1 MDSITNLSFA
11 GFLGVGLL
19 LTAVF
24 VWLALPSFAALA
36 AMWKFWDPP
45 STRKDHAQP
54 TLLVGGMA
62 LLFLIGFCGITFLL
76 WGGDSARFIFLTA
89 GSLLAGAIGLYD
101 DYAKSRKRDLSA
113 FPKLLGQFAAALIAV
128 FAGSQLRLF
137 GDFTL
142 NFIFTLVWI
151 VAVINAWNFF
161 DNMDGLESGTA
172 AVVALCFVGIFL
184 LLNERVLAV
193 CAAGIAA
200 FCLGFLPYNFPK
212 ARFFLGDGAS
222 ASLGFLFAV
231 LSIEGSYVRPEG
243 PGLLAVSVPISVLAL
258 PLFDMIQVLVFRI
271 VSKQPVYVGD
281 HGHLSHRLE
290 LRLGGRT
297 QAVIFI
303 WGLSFVL
310 GTIALCVP
318 FLSFSTAVI
327 AILTQVVV
335 FLIVMKFSLFKKK
348 I

>member
-1 MDSITNLSFA
+1 MDSISDLSFA
-11 GFLGVGLL
+11 AFLGVGLL
-19 LTAVF
+19 LAAVF
-24 VWLALPSFAALA
+24 VWFAFPSFAALA
-36 AMWKFWDPP
+36 TIWKFWDPP
-45 STRKDHAQP
+45 SVRKNHAQP

-76 WGGDSARFIFLTA
+76 WGGENNRFLFLSSGA
-89 GSLLAGAIGLYD
+89 LLAGAMGLYD

-113 FPKLLGQFAAALIAV
+113 LPKLLGQFAAALIAV

-137 GDFTL
+137 GDPILNFVFTL
-142 NFIFTLVWI
+142 IWI

-172 AVVALCFVGIFL
+172 AVVALCFTGIFL
-184 LLNERVLAV
+184 LLGERILAI
-193 CAAGIAA
+193 CASGIAA

-243 PGLLAVSVPISVLAL
+243 PGLLAVSVPVSVLAL
-258 PLFDMIQVLVFRI
+258 PLFDMIQVLAFRI
-271 VSKQPVYVGD
+271 ASRQPVYVGD
-281 HGHLSHRLE
+281 HGHLSHRLA

-297 QAVIFI
+297 QAVMAL

-310 GTIALCVP
+310 GAISLCVP
-318 FLSFSTAVI
+318 FLSFFS
-327 AILTQVVV
+327 AILAISIQAVTFLVVM
-335 FLIVMKFSLFKKK
+335 IFSLPIKK